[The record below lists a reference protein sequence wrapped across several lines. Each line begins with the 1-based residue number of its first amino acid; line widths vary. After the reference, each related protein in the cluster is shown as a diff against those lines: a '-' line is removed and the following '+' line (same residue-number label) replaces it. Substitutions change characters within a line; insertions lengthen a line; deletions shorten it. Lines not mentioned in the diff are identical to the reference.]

1 MWYVVEG
8 IEAKNLFT
16 WVENVWHELK
26 YWKTNRKIKN
36 LGIHGW
42 KINFRKWFLNKLTLN
57 DQLNQL
63 IIEWK

>member
-1 MWYVVEG
+1 MWYLVEG
-8 IEAKNLFT
+8 NEAKNLFT
-16 WVENVWHELK
+16 WIENVWHELK

-36 LGIHGW
+36 LGVYGW